1 MNAKIKKKNSRRGGN
16 EYIFLVLLVV
26 VAVAVVLGMVLFGG
40 GKSSDDSERESV
52 GESASA
58 DGDINTE
65 AKDTADIGGNGSSG
79 VSSSADTESTGADTV
94 AKTETIETEPPVQT
108 IPVGIYKKN
117 GKVCRLIT
125 EYQSE
130 WPENDSDPLW
140 KLDTWTASKAHLI
153 CDVAYFAVF
162 TSFEEEIDFT
172 YWDETWV
179 ERWEAEGLDDSYKI
193 GFEFT
198 AYLEN
203 GRTESATV
211 LGPEDT
217 FALENYFE
225 LYLYDCV
232 AHAHDSWYSHITES
246 TNYDDTKN
254 VMVKVTLRDGCYDVA
269 FIEMTAF
276 VYKDAVEFD
285 SDGKYIG
292 ANKATLIIEREE

>member
-1 MNAKIKKKNSRRGGN
+1 MNAKMKKKNSHSGGN
-16 EYIFLVLLVV
+16 EYLFVVLLVV
-26 VAVAVVLGMVLFGG
+26 VAVAVVLAVVLFGG
-40 GKSSDDSERESV
+40 DKSGADDESDSTEESTFDIGTDSETDDI
-52 GESASA
+52 A
-58 DGDINTE
+58 DND
-65 AKDTADIGGNGSSG
+65 GG
-79 VSSSADTESTGADTV
+79 ADTESAED
-94 AKTETIETEPPVQT
+94 TETSDTSAVTETEAPETEPPVQT
-108 IPVGIYKKN
+108 IPLGVYKKN
-117 GKVCRLIT
+117 GKTCRLIT
-125 EYQSE
+125 EYRSE
-130 WPENDSDPLW
+130 WPRDDSDPLW
-140 KLDTWTASKAHLI
+140 KLDTWTSSEAHLI

-162 TSFEEEIDFT
+162 TSFEEEIAFT

-179 ERWEAEGLDDSYKI
+179 DRWESAGLDDSYKI

-203 GRTESATV
+203 GRSESATV

-217 FALENYFE
+217 FALEEYFE

-276 VYKDAVEFD
+276 VYKDSTEFNAY
-285 SDGKYIG
+285 GKYIG
-292 ANKATLIIEREE
+292 ANKASLIIEREE

>member
-16 EYIFLVLLVV
+16 EYLFMALLVV
-26 VAVAVVLGMVLFGG
+26 VAVGVVLGMILFGG
-40 GKSSDDSERESV
+40 KRNDNGDGSD
-52 GESASA
+52 
-58 DGDINTE
+58 
-65 AKDTADIGGNGSSG
+65 
-79 VSSSADTESTGADTV
+79 STGADTADSDSV
-94 AKTETIETEPPVQT
+94 ADGSDTADTSEITDTENIDTEEVTDTEKVTETEASETEPPVQT

-179 ERWEAEGLDDSYKI
+179 DRWEAEGLDDSYKI

>member
-1 MNAKIKKKNSRRGGN
+1 MKKKNSRSGGN

-26 VAVAVVLGMVLFGG
+26 VAVAAVLGMILFGG
-40 GKSSDDSERESV
+40 SKGGDSVESDSIGESISDSDTDTEATDGTDTGSPTETETSGGEDITSTESV
-52 GESASA
+52 TE
-58 DGDINTE
+58 TE
-65 AKDTADIGGNGSSG
+65 AP
-79 VSSSADTESTGADTV
+79 
-94 AKTETIETEPPVQT
+94 ETEPPVQT
-108 IPVGIYKKN
+108 IPLGIYKKN
-117 GKVCRLIT
+117 GKTCRLIT
-125 EYQSE
+125 EYRSE

-162 TSFEEEIDFT
+162 TSFEEEIAFT

-179 ERWEAEGLDDSYKI
+179 DRWEAEGLDDSYKI

-198 AYLEN
+198 AYLES

-217 FALENYFE
+217 FALEHYFE

-276 VYKDAVEFD
+276 VYKDAAEFD